1 MGGATVA
8 VDDAGSFIGT
18 DGFGERLG
26 LGLSVGRALLA
37 FFASGA
43 RKHPRFLPSGLVL
56 APRAIGEAM
65 MAPLFARPSVAD
77 ALLFPGGGSALS
89 SADPI
94 ACSVYGKE
102 YARVYALCATIDIVV
117 VVVVVA
123 CPFVR
128 SKVGAAIVFWRLDA
142 CAVVYD
148 PGVLTARSGKECGG
162 RRRLWA
168 GCGGWRGERLKRPFL
183 LLVLFRLMLFG
194 ALLGS
199 RHAGCAARDTRVVG
213 RGKRRWARDG
223 KRWRKR
229 GKGGRRRL
237 WPETGRAPLP
247 KGVTPGVEIEGGKE
261 VAPEWGRGRIR
272 LPQSGRRA
280 RVPCG
285 LLLFGFFFVCWCSLP
300 RETGVHD
307 NEGSAGKGKMRR
319 KEWNQMGRWHA

>member
-1 MGGATVA
+1 M
-8 VDDAGSFIGT
+8 DDAGSFIGT

-65 MAPLFARPSVAD
+65 MAPLFACPSVAE
-77 ALLFPGGGSALS
+77 ALLLFLGGGSALS

-168 GCGGWRGERLKRPFL
+168 GCGGWRGERLKRPLL
-183 LLVLFRLMLFG
+183 LLVLFRFTLFG

-229 GKGGRRRL
+229 GKGGSAAAMAGNRKSAASEGRDAGGGNRR
-237 WPETGRAPLP
+237 
-247 KGVTPGVEIEGGKE
+247 
-261 VAPEWGRGRIR
+261 GRG
-272 LPQSGRRA
+272 GRSRMGKREDKA
-280 RVPCG
+280 SSKRPTGTGSMWAALVWFLVLFF
-285 LLLFGFFFVCWCSLP
+285 LLVLASSRDWGT
-300 RETGVHD
+300 R
-307 NEGSAGKGKMRR
+307 
-319 KEWNQMGRWHA
+319 